1 MRGYLLSIGELL
13 SELEGSPEGKRLSE
27 RDAASGEEM
36 HRAAGN
42 PPGEHSGEG
51 TALERGPAQGVGGR
65 LFQRAF
71 ARVDGHRQEKAAA
84 MRPGRG
90 QAASLGAGLLLQLAV
105 AEAIGIAERI
115 SAGETGKECW
125 QRYGVS
131 GLLAHLEP
139 MPSILIRYAYG
150 DKGKP
155 YLREYPFFF
164 SISHSGDYVL
174 CVLSRQ
180 EIGADIQQHRRCD
193 IGRLAG
199 RFFSEREKAAL
210 ERLSLKGE
218 AQEAFFRLWA
228 RKEAYGKLTGGG
240 IGDGVGVNLLPGEE
254 ELPEGRRLIWEQV
267 PAVEGYSIAA
277 CRYGNYVR

>member
-36 HRAAGN
+36 NRAAGN

-150 DKGKP
+150 DEGKP

-164 SISHSGDYVL
+164 SIYHSGENVI

-180 EIGADIQQHRRCD
+180 EIVTDNQQHIICD
-193 IGRLAG
+193 IVRLA
-199 RFFSEREKAAL
+199 
-210 ERLSLKGE
+210 
-218 AQEAFFRLWA
+218 
-228 RKEAYGKLTGGG
+228 
-240 IGDGVGVNLLPGEE
+240 V
-254 ELPEGRRLIWEQV
+254 
-267 PAVEGYSIAA
+267 
-277 CRYGNYVR
+277 RY